1 VPAGSASS
9 QRVAQLGAKEKI
21 MKKTRAVH
29 KATGEMRPEY
39 EFDYKKAQPNRF
51 AANLQQDAVADV
63 LDPDVA
69 QVLIPPSR

>member
-1 VPAGSASS
+1 
-9 QRVAQLGAKEKI
+9 